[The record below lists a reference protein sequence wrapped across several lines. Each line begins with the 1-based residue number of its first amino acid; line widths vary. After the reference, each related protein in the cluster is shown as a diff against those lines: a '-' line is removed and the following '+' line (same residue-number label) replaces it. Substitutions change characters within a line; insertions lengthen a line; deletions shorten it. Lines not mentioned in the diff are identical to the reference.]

1 MSSLTSY
8 YLWVIA
14 LTVALL
20 YPVGQLIL
28 TVSVRRLQRKLQKN
42 LSSEELQG
50 QKRRAYFV
58 AIIICLAFSMLFNY
72 RLLDMG

>member
-14 LTVALL
+14 LTAALL
-20 YPVGQLIL
+20 YPVGQLIW

-42 LSSEELQG
+42 LSPEELQG
-50 QKRRAYFV
+50 QKKRAYLV
-58 AIIICLAFSMLFNY
+58 AIIVCLAFSLLFNY